1 MAQSAQK
8 HKPEPDEACAG
19 QQASHGSFCWNEL
32 LTHDPARAKK
42 FYADTIGWTFDP
54 MKMQDGGTYW
64 VAKAGDK
71 MVAGIFELKG
81 PEFAD
86 VHENWMPYIA
96 VDDVDKRVKK
106 ATAAGHADAPTVRH
120 PRHRPDRHPARARR
134 RRRRLDDTCGIVG
147 PTTGTAAPSLRSLIM
162 HKVVSRNEW
171 IAARKAHLKDEKAF
185 TEARDRLSA
194 ERRAL
199 PWVKVEKHY
208 VFDTPSGRKTLGELF
223 EGRSQLI
230 VYHFMLGPDWGEGC
244 PSCSYL
250 ADHFDGAA
258 LHLAQRD
265 VTFIVVSRAPLPEIE
280 AYMGWKFKWAS
291 SCGNDFNFDFH
302 VSFRPEEAE
311 GEVHYNYEMRD
322 FESDEMP
329 GLSVFAKDASG
340 DIIHTFDLR
349 ARPRHPRRHLQLS

>member
-106 ATAAGHADAPTVRH
+106 ATAAGATLM
-120 PRHRPDRHPARARR
+120 RPLFDIPGIGRIAILREPGGAGVGWMTPA
-134 RRRRLDDTCGIVG
+134 
-147 PTTGTAAPSLRSLIM
+147 
-162 HKVVSRNEW
+162 
-171 IAARKAHLKDEKAF
+171 
-185 TEARDRLSA
+185 
-194 ERRAL
+194 
-199 PWVKVEKHY
+199 
-208 VFDTPSGRKTLGELF
+208 
-223 EGRSQLI
+223 
-230 VYHFMLGPDWGEGC
+230 
-244 PSCSYL
+244 
-250 ADHFDGAA
+250 
-258 LHLAQRD
+258 
-265 VTFIVVSRAPLPEIE
+265 
-280 AYMGWKFKWAS
+280 AS
-291 SCGNDFNFDFH
+291 
-302 VSFRPEEAE
+302 
-311 GEVHYNYEMRD
+311 
-322 FESDEMP
+322 
-329 GLSVFAKDASG
+329 
-340 DIIHTFDLR
+340 
-349 ARPRHPRRHLQLS
+349 